1 MIQVRRSSNRQKQL
15 TMAFIEQISD
25 NVFCDDSF
33 GNLKGCELME
43 KMAVEYA
50 LKDLIDR
57 VEDKVIKEPS
67 ENISVVLPVARVLLP
82 GYDDDGDDGYD
93 GDDGDDGGVSDLE
106 LTDDEDFYD
115 INSSGRKCEICSQSE
130 WTIRERIRTGPRGE
144 PVDRLREHEGRLM
157 CGCCQE
163 MLGSPLSEFKF
174 CCSCFVSEKM
184 GRRYGI
190 SMIPVEN
197 SQDEN
202 VCSVCNDIYPDI
214 AINGE
219 EDLSN
224 WTQLLD
230 GTWVLEDGG
239 EEEVYGGEYENE
251 DLRENNTEIAKE
263 IKGTI
268 SEIGEQLFDIH
279 EKLKEGEYLKL
290 MDLLQ
295 KVTNDV
301 NRL

>member
-1 MIQVRRSSNRQKQL
+1 
-15 TMAFIEQISD
+15 MAFIEQISD
-25 NVFCDDSF
+25 NLFCDHSF
-33 GNLKGCELME
+33 SNLNGCDLME
-43 KMAVEYA
+43 KLAVEHT
-50 LKDLIDR
+50 LKDLLDQVEDR
-57 VEDKVIKEPS
+57 VNKSQGD
-67 ENISVVLPVARVLLP
+67 ISIVLPVARVLFQ
-82 GYDDDGDDGYD
+82 DEGDI
-93 GDDGDDGGVSDLE
+93 SDIE
-106 LTDDEDFYD
+106 LTDDEDLYAMNFHE
-115 INSSGRKCEICSQSE
+115 RQCEICSQSE
-130 WTIRERIRTGPRGE
+130 RTIRERIRIGPHGE
-144 PVDRLREHEGRLM
+144 PVDNLRVHEGLLM

-184 GRRYGI
+184 CRRYGI

-197 SQDEN
+197 SQGEN

-214 AINGE
+214 AINEE

-239 EEEVYGGEYENE
+239 EEDVYEGEYENE
-251 DLRENNTEIAKE
+251 DPIENNTEIAKG
-263 IKGTI
+263 IKGSI
-268 SEIGEQLFDIH
+268 SEIGEQLFDIQ
-279 EKLKEGEYLKL
+279 EKLTEGEYLKL

-295 KVTNDV
+295 KVTNNV

>member
-1 MIQVRRSSNRQKQL
+1 
-15 TMAFIEQISD
+15 
-25 NVFCDDSF
+25 
-33 GNLKGCELME
+33 
-43 KMAVEYA
+43 
-50 LKDLIDR
+50 
-57 VEDKVIKEPS
+57 
-67 ENISVVLPVARVLLP
+67 
-82 GYDDDGDDGYD
+82 
-93 GDDGDDGGVSDLE
+93 
-106 LTDDEDFYD
+106 
-115 INSSGRKCEICSQSE
+115 
-130 WTIRERIRTGPRGE
+130 
-144 PVDRLREHEGRLM
+144 M

-224 WTQLLD
+224 WVQLLD

-239 EEEVYGGEYENE
+239 DGEGEEDEEEVYEGEYENE
-251 DLRENNTEIAKE
+251 DPIENNTEIAKE
-263 IKGTI
+263 IKGSI
-268 SEIGEQLFDIH
+268 SEIGEQLFDIQ
-279 EKLKEGEYLKL
+279 EKLTEGEYLKL